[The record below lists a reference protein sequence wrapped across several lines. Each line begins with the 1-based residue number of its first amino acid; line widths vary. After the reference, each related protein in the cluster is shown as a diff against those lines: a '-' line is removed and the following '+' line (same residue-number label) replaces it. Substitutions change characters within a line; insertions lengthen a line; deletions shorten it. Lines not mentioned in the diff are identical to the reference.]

1 MGREAASHARVV
13 GCNWSFIF
21 PLIRKN
27 LHVCTTHATGANLLR
42 MSDFQQQIQYLL
54 ALTLVPDIGP
64 IITRNLV
71 AQFGSPQAVFD
82 TPKRHLAKMPGVS
95 RHMANIIHQPE
106 ILRQAERELAWME
119 AKAIKPLQY
128 WDADFPNRLKH
139 CPDAPVLLFYKGNQH
154 LNHPRMIG
162 MVGTR
167 NATPYGRAMC
177 AELVAGLREYD
188 VVVVSGLAYGIDIAT
203 HRAALEQGVPTIGVV
218 AHGLDRIY
226 PHQHTDTARRMME
239 NGGVLTEFLPGND
252 PDRHNFPRRNRIVA
266 GMIDALVV
274 VESAENGG
282 AIITA
287 ALANGYNRDVF
298 ALPGDVKNPY
308 AKGCHK
314 LIKTQQAMLLEQ
326 ADDLAT
332 VMGWKETSRKKTQR
346 ELFVELN
353 AEEKLIIK
361 ILSEHGEMPVD
372 ELSGR
377 SGLSPSIQAGT
388 LLSLELQNLVL
399 SLPGKRYKL
408 A

>member
-1 MGREAASHARVV
+1 MAAV
-13 GCNWSFIF
+13 FF
-21 PLIRKN
+21 QMRKN
-27 LHVCTTHATGANLLR
+27 SHVCSTHATGANLLR
-42 MSDFQQQIQYLL
+42 MSEYHQQLQHLL

-71 AQFGSPQAVFD
+71 AQFGSPEAVFQ
-82 TPKRHLAKMPGVS
+82 TPKRLLAKIPGVS
-95 RHMANIIHQPE
+95 RHMANIIHHPE
-106 ILRQAERELAWME
+106 ILRQAEKELAWMD
-119 AKAIKPLQY
+119 AKEIKPLQY
-128 WDADFPNRLKH
+128 WDADFPKRLKH
-139 CPDAPVLLFYKGNQH
+139 CPDAPVLLFYKGNQD
-154 LNHPRMIG
+154 LNHQRVIG

-177 AELVAGLREYD
+177 AELVSGLQEHD

-203 HRAALEQGVPTIGVV
+203 HRAALDQGVPTIGVV

-226 PHQHTDTARRMME
+226 PHRHTDTARRMMD

-298 ALPGDVKNPY
+298 AVPGDVKNPY

-332 VMGWKETSRKKTQR
+332 AMGWKETTKRKTQR

-361 ILSEHGEMPVD
+361 ILSEYGEMAVD

-377 SGLSPSIQAGT
+377 SGLTPSIQAGT
-388 LLSLELQNLVL
+388 LLSLEFQNLVQT
-399 SLPGKRYKL
+399 LPGKRYKL
-408 A
+408 S